1 MVDKN
6 LSGRVAIV
14 TGGGGGMG
22 GAIALALVERGARVT
37 VFDVRKE
44 SVDTVVKEAAS
55 IGGSE
60 CALAVTRDVTKAD
73 DCDSAVRETIDAFNS
88 ADILVNAAGIGMAT
102 IRDGYWNDAVKF
114 WEVDIDRFN
123 NLMMVNWHGAFQMA
137 RAATPHMV
145 ERGWG
150 RIINVTTSLD
160 TMTTKGY
167 TPYGPSKAALEAA
180 TSIWAKDLDG
190 TGVTANVAVP
200 GGPVNT
206 GFIPKNAPFDRDNLI
221 QPEIMAAP
229 ICWLAS
235 DETNSVTNSRFVS
248 RLWDTSLPD
257 EQAAE
262 AAGAPCA
269 WSAGTSGAYRPF
281 KEGSGPQ

>member
-1 MVDKN
+1 M
-6 LSGRVAIV
+6 GR
-14 TGGGGGMG
+14 
-22 GAIALALVERGARVT
+22 AIALALVERGARVT
-37 VFDVRKE
+37 IFDVVEEK
-44 SVDTVVKEAAS
+44 VDAVVREAAAM
-55 IGGSE
+55 GDSE
-60 CALAVTRDVTKAD
+60 CALAMTKDITKAD
-73 DCDSAVRETIDAFNS
+73 DCETAVRETIDTFNS

-102 IRDGYWNDAVKF
+102 IRDGYWNNPVKF

-137 RAATPHMV
+137 RAVAPHMV

-160 TMTTKGY
+160 TMLTKGY

-180 TSIWAKDLDG
+180 TSVWAKDLEG
-190 TGVTANVAVP
+190 TGVTANVVVP

-206 GFIPKNAPFDRDNLI
+206 AFIPENAPFDRDNLI
-221 QPEIMAAP
+221 QPEVMAAP
-229 ICWLAS
+229 ICWLAT
-235 DETNSVTNSRFVS
+235 DGTDSVTNCRFVS
-248 RLWDTSLPD
+248 RLWDISLPP

-269 WSAGTSGAYRPF
+269 WSAGSSGAYRPF
-281 KEGSGPQ
+281 KDGTGA